1 LGLIRG
7 FKRYLRYRHLG
18 RVKNEPGTISSRRY
32 ADGPTPLQPLAR
44 LTEALGG
51 PNLFI
56 KRDDLLGFAAGGNKI
71 HKLEFVVADALQKG
85 ADYLITCGAVQS
97 NHCRLTLAAAV
108 REGLKCGLV
117 LEERVAGSYKPQA
130 SGNNF
135 LFHLMDVDRINVAPG
150 GSDLMGAMGAMAD
163 EVKAQGRRPYII
175 PGGAW
180 SPLGALGYAACAQEI
195 IFQAFGMGLAKT
207 CSLCI
212 PAARRRCMRTSTAFG
227 NKQI

>member
-1 LGLIRG
+1 MN
-7 FKRYLRYRHLG
+7 LG
-18 RVKNEPGTISSRRY
+18 RFPRRRY

-51 PNLFI
+51 PDLFI

-71 HKLEFVVADALQKG
+71 RKLEFVVADALQKG

-135 LFHLMDVDRINVAPG
+135 LYRLMGVDRIKVAHG
-150 GSDLMGAMGAMAD
+150 GSDLMGAMAD
-163 EVKAQGRRPYII
+163 EVKAQSIR
-175 PGGAW
+175 
-180 SPLGALGYAACAQEI
+180 
-195 IFQAFGMGLAKT
+195 FGKGFSKKAKT

-212 PAARRRCMRTSTAFG
+212 PAARRRCTRTSTAFG
-227 NKQI
+227 SRMGRYPRDHHRRRGQIDTG